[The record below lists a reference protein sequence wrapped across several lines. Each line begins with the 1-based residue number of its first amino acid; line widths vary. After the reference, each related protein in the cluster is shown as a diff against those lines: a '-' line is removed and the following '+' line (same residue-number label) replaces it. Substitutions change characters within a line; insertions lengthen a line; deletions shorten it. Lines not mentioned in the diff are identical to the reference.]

1 MGEVKAAQFIIPA
14 HPGPHQIEEM
24 LAMCSNQIATLAD
37 ILTGYKSDVAMKDTA
52 YKRALA
58 KAIIK
63 GRIDKVPATIVAKV
77 AEADEDVIAARDAL
91 DIADAVYTAAKGEFD
106 GWDAHFVALRK
117 MAEIRKSEMFSGT
130 GPR

>member
-1 MGEVKAAQFIIPA
+1 MSKKASQFIIPA

-24 LAMCSNQIATLAD
+24 LAVCSNQIATLAD
-37 ILTGYKSDVAMKDTA
+37 ILTGYKSDVAIKDTA

-63 GRIDKVPATIVAKV
+63 GCIDRVPATIVAKV
-77 AEADEDVIAARDAL
+77 AEDDPDVIAARDAL
-91 DIADAVYTAAKGEFD
+91 DISNAIYIAANGEYE
-106 GWDAHFVALRK
+106 GWNSHFVALRK
-117 MAEIRKSEMFSGT
+117 MAEIRKFEMFSGT